1 MKQERESDTI
11 ALEMLKLVAMIDAK
25 KHEMNSLLKDGHLLM
40 SQAKMSMGHHK
51 LSKFNYNQDM
61 DAKTTACYKLVNN

>member
-1 MKQERESDTI
+1 MKEERELDTV

-51 LSKFNYNQDM
+51 LSKFNYKQDM
-61 DAKTTACYKLVNN
+61 DAKTKVFYK